1 MVHYSFENFQSKY
14 YIFLLLSVF
23 VDAVTGG
30 NTATFTFNDDAVAR
44 AYDIRVRIK

>member
-1 MVHYSFENFQSKY
+1 MMIHYSLEHTQSN
-14 YIFLLLSVF
+14 ISFLFSVF